1 MPPPLLPVA
10 SRDINTITDKIHGR
24 TELHLAAIKG
34 STYEIRRLIGLGHN
48 PGIKDNYG
56 KTASSLS
63 MFYHGR
69 DLVTAVQNS
78 DFRGKNEDL
87 KAENNSLKRKLE
99 DLKKMNDELI
109 DANNTLQRSV
119 DALTEASEGRGR
131 KRSRTSK
138 GGGGGEGGE

>member
-1 MPPPLLPVA
+1 MPPPPLPVA
-10 SRDINTITDKIHGR
+10 SRDINTIIDKIHGR

-87 KAENNSLKRKLE
+87 RVENNSLKRKLE

-131 KRSRTSK
+131 KRTRTSK
-138 GGGGGEGGE
+138 GGGEGGA

>member
-1 MPPPLLPVA
+1 M
-10 SRDINTITDKIHGR
+10 
-24 TELHLAAIKG
+24 
-34 STYEIRRLIGLGHN
+34 GHN

-99 DLKKMNDELI
+99 DLKKMNDELV

-131 KRSRTSK
+131 KRTRTSK
-138 GGGGGEGGE
+138 ECGGEGEE